1 MSRDAYACKLTMHF
15 PTLDNLPR
23 SLYIGNRRKPNLA
36 AFRWGPHPG
45 VASGIHGP
53 RRAL

>member
-1 MSRDAYACKLTMHF
+1 MSGDAHACKLTMRF
-15 PTLDNLPR
+15 PTLDNLPC

>member
-36 AFRWGPHPG
+36 AFRWGPHRKCGLRHSWAP
-45 VASGIHGP
+45 
-53 RRAL
+53 